1 MPPSRNSVRA
11 LRDASVRAVT
21 TDAIDLREGGR
32 WTLAQRAK
40 NDLLWALVW
49 SAVHTIGRLPPRALH
64 ACGVAVGRLAHAIVP
79 SARRV
84 ANANVALALP
94 ELDAAERRALVA
106 KTYRT
111 LGGYLGDA
119 VAMLDARRAT
129 PLLPYA
135 EGARDTLDA
144 AIAEGHGVVFASG
157 HLGPWERVAATVVAS
172 GVAFTAVTREAYDP
186 RITGLYERLRS
197 ARGLRTIH
205 RGGRGAAASLLR
217 VLRRGEVLGIPMD
230 LASRVPSIDVPF
242 LGHPAKTP
250 VGPARLALRT
260 RAVVVVGLPIAAR
273 DGGLELA
280 ITRIDTSDL
289 DAARSPRGRTS
300 GTSDHARELALTSRI
315 NDVLS
320 SHIRALPDA
329 WVWMHPRWAPL
340 R

>member
-1 MPPSRNSVRA
+1 MRA
-11 LRDASVRAVT
+11 PRDASVRAVST
-21 TDAIDLREGGR
+21 GAIDLREGGR

-49 SAVHTIGRLPPRALH
+49 SAVHTIGRLPPRALR
-64 ACGVAVGRLAHAIVP
+64 ACGVAIGRLAHAIVP

-84 ANANVALALP
+84 ADANVALALP
-94 ELDAAERRALVA
+94 ELGAAERSALVA

-111 LGGYLGDA
+111 LGGYLGEA
-119 VAMLDARRAT
+119 VAMLDPRRAT
-129 PLLPYA
+129 SLLPYA
-135 EGARDTLDA
+135 EGARETLDA
-144 AIAEGHGVVFASG
+144 AIAEGNGVVFASG

-186 RITGLYERLRS
+186 RITGLYDRLRN

-205 RGGRGAAASLLR
+205 RGGRGAGASLLR
-217 VLRRGEVLGIPMD
+217 VLRRGEVLAIPMD
-230 LASRVPSIDVPF
+230 LASRVPSIEVPF

-260 RAVVVVGLPIAAR
+260 RAAVVVGLPVAAR
-273 DGGLELA
+273 SGELELA

-289 DAARSPRGRTS
+289 AGARTGRAADGAR
-300 GTSDHARELALTSRI
+300 ARELTTRI

-320 SHIRALPDA
+320 AHIRALPDA
-329 WVWMHPRWAPL
+329 WVWMHPRWAVTSITTL
-340 R
+340 